1 MPKAIDPT
9 RHAGYVERDE
19 DRAQQRLLLFL
30 LDRADARAKL
40 ERMRLTS
47 AEYDALQCRVSG
59 VRTQKRRLR
68 RVDEAVAL
76 LRSCGFQP

>member
-1 MPKAIDPT
+1 MSPLDPE
-9 RHAGYVERDE
+9 RSVGYQERDE

-68 RVDEAVAL
+68 RVDEAVEV
-76 LRSCGFQP
+76 LRSCGFRP